1 MDLNL
6 LTAIVSLPLEDDDP
20 SILEQGAMTPRGETE
35 PRDLRSFLT
44 SAEEGATALET
55 VMLVYF
61 AALPGFW
68 VLFRLMD
75 IVQELQGFD
84 SVILTSPFF

>member
-1 MDLNL
+1 M
-6 LTAIVSLPLEDDDP
+6 TQ
-20 SILEQGAMTPRGETE
+20 QGEIET
-35 PRDLRSFLT
+35 RNLRSFLT
-44 SAEEGATALET
+44 FAEEGATALET

-84 SVILTSPFF
+84 SIILTSPFF